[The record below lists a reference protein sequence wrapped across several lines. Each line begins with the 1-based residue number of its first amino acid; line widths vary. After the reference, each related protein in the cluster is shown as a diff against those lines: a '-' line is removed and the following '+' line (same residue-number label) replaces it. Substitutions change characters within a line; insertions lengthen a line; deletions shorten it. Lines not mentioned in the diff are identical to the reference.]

1 MILVLKTDAPIA
13 EISFYDDKG
22 NKIHHY
28 SWDADR
34 KLARDLLQML
44 TELLA
49 TVSADFSSLKGVI
62 VFKGPGSFTG
72 LRIGIT
78 VANTIAY
85 GQSIPIVGATGDYW
99 IADGLNRLAKFES
112 DQIVLPHYGAE
123 ANISTPKK

>member
-1 MILVLKTDAPIA
+1 MILALKTDAPIA
-13 EISFYDDKG
+13 EISFYDNEGTKL
-22 NKIHHY
+22 HHY
-28 SWDADR
+28 SWQAER
-34 KLARDLLQML
+34 RLARDLLEIL

-49 TVSADFSSLKGVI
+49 TVSANFSDLKGVI

-85 GQSIPIVGATGDYW
+85 SQGIPIVGTLGERW
-99 IADGLNRLAKFES
+99 INEGLGRLARYES

-123 ANISTPKK
+123 ANISKPRM